1 MMVSRQQPFNLAGAL
16 RLHTLFGWFISGK
29 LFIKNNLRQGCPTR
43 GPRKGFEW
51 PVGLFRN
58 YQYYQL
64 SVIATLFMVS
74 LHSEKLSFN
83 VCFLVS

>member
-29 LFIKNNLRQGCPTR
+29 LFIKNNLRQGCSTR
-43 GPRKGFEW
+43 GPRATCGPRKGFEW

-64 SVIATLFMVS
+64 SVIAT
-74 LHSEKLSFN
+74 
-83 VCFLVS
+83 